1 MNIKYYIYKLV
12 CDNVRDFLYINFTK
26 NPTQKKRYYK
36 DNTYLTYKV
45 HKNEVLYQTIRENG
59 GWDNWRFIVIDE
71 VNCTKYQ
78 IHNICED
85 YRKKELSYKKENLEK
100 SQQIIRTV
108 QDYSSKEMKKDNK
121 VDIKE
126 VKVINLDDSNIQEN
140 TRKYKKIQENTNNED
155 IIQENTKEIIQEN
168 TIDEEIIQKNTK
180 DEEIIQKNTKDEDII
195 QENTIDEE
203 IIQKNTIEIIQENT
217 NDEEI
222 IQENTNDEESIQE
235 NTKESIQENTN
246 DEESIQENTNNE
258 ENIQEKERN
267 DNQELE
273 KNISVCEL
281 SKYHKE
287 LTNDLLE
294 LKLLNVNI
302 GKKHRKHSI
311 KSNTVTKNSKTLKCN
326 RNI

>member
-12 CDNVRDFLYINFTK
+12 CDNVKGFVYLNFTK

-45 HKNEVLYQTIRENG
+45 HKNEILYKTIRENG

-78 IHNICED
+78 IHNICDD
-85 YRKKELSYKKENLEK
+85 YRKKEVSYKKENLEK
-100 SQQIIRTV
+100 SQQIILTLE
-108 QDYSSKEMKKDNK
+108 DNKYGETIKDNE
-121 VDIKE
+121 VVLQE
-126 VKVINLDDSNIQEN
+126 VKAINLDVSNIQEN
-140 TRKYKKIQENTNNED
+140 TRKYKKIQENTTNEN
-155 IIQENTKEIIQEN
+155 IMPENTIEIMQEN
-168 TIDEEIIQKNTK
+168 TI
-180 DEEIIQKNTKDEDII
+180 
-195 QENTIDEE
+195 
-203 IIQKNTIEIIQENT
+203 
-217 NDEEI
+217 EI

-235 NTKESIQENTN
+235 NTNNEEIMPENTN
-246 DEESIQENTNNE
+246 NEEIIQESKNNE

-326 RNI
+326 TNI